1 MTASSGRFYDPAAAA
16 TDRSTGFYARWVL
29 RSASFPVSRLCLA
42 IRSTPNQITVVGTA
56 LGLLAAGLAVLG
68 GRGALLAA
76 GGVLHVAK
84 VMDYVDGNL
93 ARAYGRKTWL
103 GKFLDGLS
111 DALVDSAFL
120 AGVGLGVGGAVALFA
135 VGAAWVSTLGLYAK
149 VRHLYLLGKVRPAEP
164 AEAAPMEG
172 EAATVSRAARLAR
185 GVVVVLER
193 LDHELALP
201 GFVLAA
207 GVGRVDW
214 WVVGAGSLRLLT
226 GATAV
231 AKATYAGVVTLNLP
245 RG

>member
-1 MTASSGRFYDPAAAA
+1 MNTIKIA
-16 TDRSTGFYARWVL
+16 
-29 RSASFPVSRLCLA
+29 LA
-42 IRSTPNQITVVGTA
+42 GMLA
-56 LGLLAAGLAVLG
+56 LSLAACE
-68 GRGALLAA
+68 AA
-76 GGVLHVAK
+76 GTK
-84 VMDYVDGNL
+84 Q
-93 ARAYGRKTWL
+93 TL
-103 GKFLDGLS
+103 GTLLG
-111 DALVDSAFL
+111 
-120 AGVGLGVGGAVALFA
+120 GVGGAVALFA